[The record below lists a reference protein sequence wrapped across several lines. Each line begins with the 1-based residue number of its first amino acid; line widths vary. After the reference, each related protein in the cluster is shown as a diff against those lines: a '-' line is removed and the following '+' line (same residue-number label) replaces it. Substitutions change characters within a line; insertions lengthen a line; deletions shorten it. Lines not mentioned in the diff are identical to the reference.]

1 MLKTVLILFLSYTT
15 VGLCNNGFFSILPF
29 LSEEFA
35 ISRVQIGYYSAFYF
49 TSAALLALFSGNI
62 VDRFGPKRSILWGMG
77 CMGLTLFCYG
87 WSTSYQLI
95 LFLAIFAGLGMSILT
110 PSVVKG
116 TSIIA
121 PPEKQ
126 ALFLGLVQAGYS
138 VGSIIA
144 PAILP
149 VLALNFSWQI
159 SIQITAVLTL
169 LIGLLTYIFYQE
181 HKVKLNKNN
190 ISETTGTLEQVK
202 QINNG
207 LSFKESFLSIFIN
220 KRLFFICILG
230 IAFGIAEGSTC
241 SHFTIFLTR
250 DIGLNKI
257 VTGLGFAILF
267 IGGVAGM
274 AGLGWISDSFFKKNR
289 QSFLFLMGLFAG
301 TIFLIFSIFFYNL
314 QVHPFFIIINT
325 FFLGSVSIG
334 WPGAYFALVGELA
347 GEKQAGMATGLSL
360 FFIRT
365 GLLLAPIGFG
375 FIADLNA
382 SYQYSWFFFGILII
396 LISSLFL
403 YRK

>member
-159 SIQITAVLTL
+159 SIQITAILTL
-169 LIGLLTYIFYQE
+169 LI
-181 HKVKLNKNN
+181 
-190 ISETTGTLEQVK
+190 
-202 QINNG
+202 
-207 LSFKESFLSIFIN
+207 
-220 KRLFFICILG
+220 
-230 IAFGIAEGSTC
+230 
-241 SHFTIFLTR
+241 
-250 DIGLNKI
+250 
-257 VTGLGFAILF
+257 
-267 IGGVAGM
+267 
-274 AGLGWISDSFFKKNR
+274 
-289 QSFLFLMGLFAG
+289 
-301 TIFLIFSIFFYNL
+301 
-314 QVHPFFIIINT
+314 
-325 FFLGSVSIG
+325 
-334 WPGAYFALVGELA
+334 
-347 GEKQAGMATGLSL
+347 
-360 FFIRT
+360 
-365 GLLLAPIGFG
+365 
-375 FIADLNA
+375 
-382 SYQYSWFFFGILII
+382 
-396 LISSLFL
+396 
-403 YRK
+403 